1 MLFKGK
7 FLKSIKKLIK
17 IEIRIK
23 STFMLFMGTS
33 SNETSDL
40 LLTAG
45 AAIRSFRIGKH
56 LTQSQLAAKANLSLR
71 ALAKLE
77 RGEGSSLETF
87 VRALQ
92 AVDASQ
98 IIVAMAPRPRISPL
112 AMLKSNRVPQR
123 VRQPRLA
130 S

>member
-1 MLFKGK
+1 
-7 FLKSIKKLIK
+7 
-17 IEIRIK
+17 
-23 STFMLFMGTS
+23 MGAS
-33 SNETSDL
+33 SSETSDL

-56 LTQSQLAAKANLSLR
+56 LTQSQVAAKANLSLR

-92 AVDASQ
+92 ALDASHV
-98 IIVAMAPRPRISPL
+98 IEAMAPRPRISPL
-112 AMLKSNRVPQR
+112 ALMKSSRVPQR
-123 VRQPRLA
+123 VRQSRPA